1 MKDRAKINSYK
12 LILLIVLCV
21 AFAAVYFAVL
31 DFEEARGYTNSI
43 IMQVYAYGDAVLLVL
58 FIILNGGFSKEA
70 PTLDMIDKSISRE
83 KAEKTVALI
92 SRTRK
97 LAKPLMFVII
107 PVTFTLF
114 ADVILLFWGDMIKG
128 ALDSVRS
135 LIGF

>member
-12 LILLIVLCV
+12 LILLVILCIV
-21 AFAAVYFAVL
+21 FAAVYFASL

-43 IMQVYAYGDAVLLVL
+43 IMQIYAYGDAVLLVL
-58 FIILNGGFSKEA
+58 FVILNGGFSKGA
-70 PTLDMIDKSISRE
+70 LTVDMIDKSVDKE

-92 SRTRK
+92 SHTKK

-114 ADVILLFWGDMIKG
+114 ADVILLFWGDMIKS
-128 ALDSVRS
+128 ALDGLKS
-135 LIGF
+135 LLGF